1 MRIDYHERRVH
12 EFENSRLAH
21 DKRVASVDR
30 RDQAQRTDEGCGSV
44 TNIETKD
51 QSLQKIQFK

>member
-30 RDQAQRTDEGCGSV
+30 RDQAQRTNEGCGSV
-44 TNIETKD
+44 TNIATKY
-51 QSLQKIQFK
+51 QSPQKIQIK